1 MNKKISVQAAVT
13 PVLDPGF
20 IPSVLWNRAFRE
32 CCAKNP
38 DSRDLAVAISRPDGT
53 VFVHRTRILPDRAEN
68 TALNN
73 RYVERLVKFLL
84 WQAGG
89 NTITIAGADEVAAFL
104 RKEYSLSGARAF
116 DAKIF
121 QQMFLAPVTVVSCGL
136 DEIPAPREQQIPLG
150 RNLDGYRIGFD
161 LGGSDRK
168 AAAVIDGKVV
178 FSEEIRWDPYFQKD
192 PQYHYEGIRDS
203 LKRAAAHLPRVDAIG
218 GSAAGCY
225 INNEARVSSLF
236 RGISNNDFDQ
246 HIRRIFFRLKEEWG
260 NVPFDV
266 ANDGEVTALAGA
278 MSLND
283 HSVLGISMGTSQ
295 AVGYCNAN
303 GHITAKI
310 NEPAF
315 APIDYREDAPADEWS
330 GDLGCGVQ
338 YFSQQGVARLIPA
351 SGIDLPADMPLP
363 EKLVAV
369 QNRMEKDDARARKI
383 YETIGTCFGYAI
395 AQYAEFYSIRHILF
409 LGRVSSGKGGQVII
423 QKAEEVLAAEFPE
436 LTGIKISMPDEHL
449 KRHGQA
455 IAAASLP
462 AIPKKSS

>member
-1 MNKKISVQAAVT
+1 MKNNITVNPAVT

-20 IPSVLWNRAFRE
+20 IPSVLWNRAFCEKCAADPRSRE
-32 CCAKNP
+32 
-38 DSRDLAVAISRPDGT
+38 VAIALSRPDGT
-53 VFVHRTRILPDRAEN
+53 TFVYRTRILPAGGEN
-68 TALNN
+68 DALNR
-73 RYVERLVKFLL
+73 RYAERFVKFIL
-84 WQAGG
+84 WHAGG
-89 NTITIAGADEVAAFL
+89 STVTIAGADEIAEFL
-104 RKEYSLSGARAF
+104 RKEYSLTGPRAF
-116 DAKIF
+116 DAKTF
-121 QQMFLAPVTVVSCGL
+121 RQMFLAPLTVVSCRP
-136 DEIPAPREQQIPLG
+136 DEIPAPCEKQIALG
-150 RNLDGYRIGFD
+150 RNLDGCRIGFD

-192 PQYHYEGIRDS
+192 PAYHYEGIRDS

-225 INNEARVSSLF
+225 INNEARVASLF
-236 RGISNNDFDQ
+236 RGISDEDFEK

-260 NVPFDV
+260 GVPFEV

-303 GHITAKI
+303 GHITCKI

-315 APIDYREDAPADEWS
+315 APIDYRADAPADEWS

-351 SGIDLPADMPLP
+351 SGIDLPADMPVP
-363 EKLVAV
+363 EKLVEV
-369 QNRMEKDDARARKI
+369 QKRMAKGDLRARKI
-383 YETIGTCFGYAI
+383 FETIGTCFGYAI
-395 AQYAEFYSIRHILF
+395 AQYAEFYAIRHILF
-409 LGRVSSGKGGQVII
+409 LGRVSSGEGGQIII
-423 QKAEEVLAAEFPE
+423 QKAEEVLAKEFPALAE
-436 LTGIKISMPDEHL
+436 QIRISMPDEHL

-462 AIPKKSS
+462 KIEK

>member
-1 MNKKISVQAAVT
+1 
-13 PVLDPGF
+13 
-20 IPSVLWNRAFRE
+20 
-32 CCAKNP
+32 
-38 DSRDLAVAISRPDGT
+38 
-53 VFVHRTRILPDRAEN
+53 
-68 TALNN
+68 
-73 RYVERLVKFLL
+73 
-84 WQAGG
+84 
-89 NTITIAGADEVAAFL
+89 
-104 RKEYSLSGARAF
+104 
-116 DAKIF
+116 
-121 QQMFLAPVTVVSCGL
+121 
-136 DEIPAPREQQIPLG
+136 
-150 RNLDGYRIGFD
+150 
-161 LGGSDRK
+161 
-168 AAAVIDGKVV
+168 VV
-178 FSEEIRWDPYFQKD
+178 FSEEIRWDPYFQTD

-236 RGISNNDFDQ
+236 RGISDKDFDR

-303 GHITAKI
+303 GHLTAKI

-315 APIDYREDAPADEWS
+315 APIDYRENAPADEWS

-351 SGIDLPADMPLP
+351 SGIDLPDDLPMP
-363 EKLVAV
+363 EKLVEV
-369 QNRMEKDDARARKI
+369 QHLMEKDDVRARKI

-395 AQYAEFYSIRHILF
+395 AQYAEFYAIRHILF

-423 QKAEEVLAAEFPE
+423 RKAEEVLAADFPE
-436 LTGIKISMPDEHL
+436 LTGIKISMPDEQL

-462 AIPKKSS
+462 AIPKKNS

>member
-1 MNKKISVQAAVT
+1 MNKTISVKAAVT

-32 CCAKNP
+32 LCAADP
-38 DSRDLAVAISRPDGT
+38 GSRELAIALSRPDGT
-53 VFVHRTRILPDRAEN
+53 TFVHRTRILSSKAEN
-68 TALNN
+68 AALNS
-73 RYVERLVKFLL
+73 RYAERLVKFLL
-84 WQAGG
+84 WYAGG
-89 NTITIAGADEVAAFL
+89 STITIAGADEVSAVL
-104 RKEYSLSGARAF
+104 RKEYSLTGARAF

-121 QQMFLAPVTVVSCGL
+121 KQMFLAPLTVVSCRL
-136 DEIPAPREQQIPLG
+136 DEIPAPCEKQIALG
-150 RNLDGYRIGFD
+150 RNLDGCRIGFD

-178 FSEEIRWDPYFQKD
+178 FSEEIRWDPYFKTD
-192 PQYHYEGIRDS
+192 PQYHCEGIRDS

-236 RGISNNDFDQ
+236 RGISDEDFDK
-246 HIRRIFFRLKEEWG
+246 HIRQIFFQLKEEWG
-260 NVPFDV
+260 GVPFEV

-295 AVGYCNAN
+295 AVGYCDSN
-303 GHITAKI
+303 GHITTKI

-315 APIDYREDAPADEWS
+315 APIDYRADAPADEWS

-351 SGIDLPADMPLP
+351 SGIDLPAGMPVP
-363 EKLVAV
+363 ERLVEVQKLMA
-369 QNRMEKDDARARKI
+369 NGDERARKI
-383 YETIGTCFGYAI
+383 FETIGTCFGYAI
-395 AQYAEFYSIRHILF
+395 AQYAEFYAIRHILF
-409 LGRVSSGKGGQVII
+409 LGRVSSGEGGQIII
-423 QKAEEVLAAEFPE
+423 QKAEEVLAKEFPA
-436 LTGIKISMPDEHL
+436 LAKQIRISMPDEQL

-462 AIPKKSS
+462 KIGK